1 MTNSL
6 SSEVPFSPPWA
17 SAAADIFPALRHLLP
32 VPLHKVK
39 AVFILGLLRFLIPI
53 DRYNRLSS
61 HRAGAWET
69 ADLRN
74 IS

>member
-32 VPLHKVK
+32 IPLHKVK
-39 AVFILGLLRFLIPI
+39 AVFILRLLRFLIPI
-53 DRYNRLSS
+53 DRYNR
-61 HRAGAWET
+61 AGALSR